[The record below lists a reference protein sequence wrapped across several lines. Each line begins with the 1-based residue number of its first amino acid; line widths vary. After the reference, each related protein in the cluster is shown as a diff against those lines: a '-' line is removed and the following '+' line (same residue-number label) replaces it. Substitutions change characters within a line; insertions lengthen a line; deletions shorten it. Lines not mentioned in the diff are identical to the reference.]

1 MPIMSY
7 LAWPA
12 ANKKDKLIA
21 TLRAMPGCEV
31 QPAEDRDLLV
41 VVTDTQDEKEE
52 RQLQAQ
58 LKEIQE
64 LACLALVAGYSDV
77 DNGVESSAGHQD
89 SEFLMEG

>member
-7 LAWPA
+7 LAWPT
-12 ANKKDKLIA
+12 ANKKDALIA
-21 TLRAMPGCEV
+21 TLQGIIGCEV

-41 VVTDTQDEKEE
+41 VVTDTQNEKEE

-58 LKEIQE
+58 LKEIPE

-77 DNGVESSAGHQD
+77 DNNVERSAGHQE